1 MKLRGNLILFSI
13 LFCVIDMITAFATA
27 STTSLQTSLSLQE
40 CIKMTMENNLSI
52 KSAEAEYKSIKELEG
67 VASSGNLP
75 EVSASISATR
85 SYSELSSP
93 LVQNNI
99 SGVLSVSQN
108 LFSGFLDENKIKE
121 ARVKTLIAKI
131 NLKQVKI
138 KISSDL
144 KQAYYQY
151 QYAFELTKLSKKILD
166 RRKDNLKNVELMFSS
181 GRENKGSFLVS
192 EAYFQQAQFEL
203 KQTEVMLKNSQSS
216 LYSVIGLAEP
226 EEILPPDP
234 LLLVP
239 VVLEKPQ
246 FKELA
251 KASLEYQLSQ
261 QQEEAARIVIEKA
274 KSAYYPSL
282 VLSGNTGKYDENFPL
297 NYNKWFL
304 GLSLTVP
311 LYSGGRDSA
320 QYHSSLEQWKSEQI
334 KTRNKENEL
343 VTKLKSTF
351 SKYEL
356 SIEKYKVDEKFEFA
370 GKMRSEI
377 GKQKYNNGLMKFE
390 DWNTIE
396 NDLIL
401 REKTTLSSKND
412 ILVSEVN
419 WEKEKGVGVFE

>member
-1 MKLRGNLILFSI
+1 MKHSGDLILFTI
-13 LFCVIDMITAFATA
+13 LLCMFDVLTAMATT
-27 STTSLQTSLSLQE
+27 TTSMMQSSLSLNE

-52 KSAEAEYKSIKELEG
+52 KSAEAEYRSIKELES

-75 EVSASISATR
+75 ELSAGISASKSF
-85 SYSELSSP
+85 SELSSP

-121 ARVKTLIAKI
+121 AQVKTLIAKI

-138 KISSDL
+138 KISLDL

-151 QYAFELTKLSKKILD
+151 QYAFELTKLSKKILE
-166 RRKDNLKNVELMFSS
+166 RRKDNLKNVELKFSS
-181 GRENKGSFLVS
+181 GRENKGSYLVS
-192 EAYFQQAQFEL
+192 EAYYQQAQFEL
-203 KQTEVMLKNSQSS
+203 KQTEALLKNSQSS
-216 LYSVIGLAEP
+216 LYSVIGIEEP
-226 EEILPPDP
+226 EEYLPPDP
-234 LLLVP
+234 LQLRN

-274 KSAYYPSL
+274 KSAHYPSL
-282 VLSGNTGKYDENFPL
+282 VLSGNTGKYDENFPI
-297 NYNKWFL
+297 NYNKWFF
-304 GLSLTVP
+304 GLSLTIP

-320 QYHSSLEQWKSEQI
+320 QYRSSLEQWKSEQI
-334 KTRNKENEL
+334 RTRNLENEL
-343 VTKLKSTF
+343 VTRLKSTF
-351 SKYEL
+351 SKFEL

-370 GKMRSEI
+370 DKMRSEI

-401 REKTTLSSKND
+401 REKNTLSSKND
-412 ILVSEVN
+412 ILVNELN
-419 WEKEKGVGVFE
+419 WEKAKGIGVLE

>member
-1 MKLRGNLILFSI
+1 MKLRGNLILLSI
-13 LFCVIDMITAFATA
+13 LFCMIGVKTAIATT
-27 STTSLQTSLSLQE
+27 TTSTLHSSLSLKE
-40 CIKMTMENNLSI
+40 CIKMAMENNLSI
-52 KSAEAEYKSIKELEG
+52 KSAEAEYRSIKELES

-75 EVSASISATR
+75 EVSAGISASK

-121 ARVKTLIAKI
+121 AQVKTLIAKI

-144 KQAYYQY
+144 KQAYYQF

-181 GRENKGSFLVS
+181 GRENKGSYLVS

-216 LYSVIGLAEP
+216 LYSVIGIADP
-226 EEILPPDP
+226 EDILPPDP
-234 LLLVP
+234 LQLNIEVLV
-239 VVLEKPQ
+239 KPQ

-304 GLSLTVP
+304 GLSLTIP

-334 KTRNKENEL
+334 KTRNMESDL

-351 SKYEL
+351 SKFEL

-370 GKMRSEI
+370 DRIRSEI

-419 WEKEKGVGVFE
+419 WEKAKGVGVFE